1 MKYSRQRELIL
12 ETVQQSD
19 DHPTA
24 DTIYARVRALD
35 PKVSLGTVYRNLN
48 LLCET
53 GRLLK
58 VSIPG
63 GSDRFDHTLLW
74 HSHLYCTVCGGVTD
88 ADVDGK
94 QVMELVKN
102 QKGRVQ
108 DCAMVLLGVCE
119 ECCRKQDA
127 EAAAVKQA

>member
-24 DTIYARVRALD
+24 DTVYARVRALD
-35 PKVSLGTVYRNLN
+35 PNLN

-63 GSDRFDHTLLW
+63 GSDRFDHTLQN
-74 HSHLYCTVCGGVTD
+74 HAHAVCTVCGTVS
-88 ADVDGK
+88 DVLP
-94 QVMELVKN
+94 QALPLLEEFL
-102 QKGRVQ
+102 QQ
-108 DCAMVLLGVCE
+108 DCGFTVRRMNLVLEGVCPR
-119 ECCRKQDA
+119 CRQHTA
-127 EAAAVKQA
+127 S

>member
-12 ETVQQSD
+12 ETVQRSD

-24 DTIYARVRALD
+24 DTIYTRVRAQD

-48 LLCET
+48 SLVEA
-53 GRLLK
+53 GRVRR

-63 GSDRFDHTLLW
+63 KADRFDHTLPW

-88 ADVDGK
+88 AEVDGK

-108 DCAMVLLGVCE
+108 DCAVVLLGVCE
-119 ECCRKQDA
+119 ECCRRQDA
-127 EAAAVKQA
+127 EAAAAKQA